1 MPDKPLVLI
10 VEDNPDFQHLY
21 GLIAEAAGY
30 AVEVIPDGG
39 TAMLRLQ
46 AEPVPSIML
55 LDCLLPGADGDSI
68 LAAVRLNPLWNQV
81 KVFYLTADVRVT
93 RGYRD
98 YLPGAPQPDGVIEKG
113 AEAIRQLRTLFSSE
127 SQPEK

>member
-30 AVEVIPDGG
+30 AVEIIPDGG
-39 TAMLRLQ
+39 KAMVRLQ
-46 AEPVPSIML
+46 AEPVPSMML
-55 LDCLLPGADGDSI
+55 LDCLLPGVDGDTI
-68 LAAVRLNPLWNQV
+68 LEAVRLDPHWKQV

-113 AEAIRQLRTLFSSE
+113 ANAIRQLRSLFAGEGQSE
-127 SQPEK
+127 K